1 MAGRPSAASGR
12 FPRPDH
18 FPVAADVRR
27 LTLKSKTQ
35 NPKAK
40 GPSHFGCCKL
50 RRRLPFPYGPASRPW
65 TQPQSLPRGEP
76 AFRGSWPV
84 PLQGGVRGGFLVRFL
99 GLIVPLL
106 GKARGGFHVILHF
119 IPARRQ

>member
-1 MAGRPSAASGR
+1 MAGRPSAARSWFR
-12 FPRPDH
+12 STARSA
-18 FPVAADVRR
+18 VAADVRR
-27 LTLKSKTQ
+27 LTLKTTIQ
-35 NPKAK
+35 NPKEK

-50 RRRLPFPYGPASRPW
+50 RRRLPVPHGPAYAPW

-84 PLQGGVRGGFLVRFL
+84 PLLGG
-99 GLIVPLL
+99 
-106 GKARGGFHVILHF
+106 ARGGFHVILHF